1 MTAVGKLTDTEL
13 LGLISQTTQGSP
25 NVAFYNNQEHEVPAQ
40 DKVNDVKE
48 EKLKKTNEHLTPA
61 LELEAER
68 PDVQADT
75 LTLSDAQSH
84 AKNSSADF
92 NLELS
97 QSVLQSS
104 LIVPHKSET
113 VSFLQAG
120 TQSDLTFPVLT
131 VSQSEFNTGNSL
143 RADTQSVSAAIETVS
158 SAKDV
163 TQSAVNSQKSTV
175 LHFQMSSESGSQVS
189 SSSIRLVSPTDIK
202 SPSYKLDAELVSM
215 LSQEEIINLVHEYR
229 TEVEITKKK
238 LERSERQLTKANNY
252 NDVLR
257 NMVEKL
263 SSEIHQVKH
272 GKTCSVHVQVDKDDF
287 LAYTTGRNTM
297 PNWNNED
304 EQISMPMETSQTPEV
319 PVVATSE
326 RTSTQQPGVEM
337 ETVSIADS
345 IKQAAEA
352 AVQQQQADM
361 LHDQGYVYD
370 EHSGLYYHSATGYYY
385 DQHKSLFYDPKSGI
399 YYYFDYDTGEYL
411 FHSQIELTSQT
422 TEQSAVKVDVPAEK
436 KKLTKTPKKNRS
448 RERYSSGENI
458 FKNRKERRRAEQ
470 EYRSKQ
476 RRQHRDDRYGQSD
489 KRERGRKRRR
499 RNDHTDSGDSDRRR
513 DRRSVK
519 SHDRDKIRKTRTSR
533 NRSER
538 KHEHR
543 KDGKASKSHIEER
556 SVQNIDD
563 DQVKK
568 SKVDNKGKRT
578 KCERSI
584 VHKHKSR
591 SKSEENTEFL
601 EKDKHDTE
609 ITQPGDLESSLGN
622 SQVKREASDH
632 TNSADEYELESENEL
647 MIVEDENEGIYCE
660 VKSNGEDDDVIH
672 EGQRTAFEMENKN
685 EGLHSRNEKSRRY
698 SHRGSRS
705 ERRRHHHKKESREIY
720 KSKSSHSEDSAS
732 EIESGELSDTDSDHA
747 SFSKSCSSYLSISSG
762 EELYVDLVED
772 DEHQAETEVAG
783 SYPPCIRVMVT
794 ESEYLQ
800 IGTLY
805 IVTCTGAKI
814 GRENCDICV
823 PDVNVSKVHAEI
835 RYNQSASQYEIFDL
849 ASQNG
854 TFLNSQRLSPAK
866 IASEPFALSHDDN
879 LLISTTK
886 LLCHIHTGYDTCDQC
901 EPGVVIAT
909 HKAHQPQTEMKVMTK
924 EERLRQKKQE
934 LNQIKKKYGLKNS
947 AYEDNTEVFNNP
959 NYTNKAEERR
969 KFVGSDVPGQKQEA
983 PASVH
988 RPISTGNIGHKMLQ
1002 KMGWKEGDTL
1012 GKNNTGIQE
1021 PISVTLRASQK
1032 AGLGSASAGAF
1043 SADDVSTVDMKKANR
1058 RIQAQERYKQIESEK
1073 CNNEG
1078 TASEKQWTQGD
1089 SEFT

>member
-448 RERYSSGENI
+448 RERYSSGENS
-458 FKNRKERRRAEQ
+458 NRMEEGMMSQVLSGMEDLKISQYA
-470 EYRSKQ
+470 
-476 RRQHRDDRYGQSD
+476 
-489 KRERGRKRRR
+489 
-499 RNDHTDSGDSDRRR
+499 RNA
-513 DRRSVK
+513 
-519 SHDRDKIRKTRTSR
+519 
-533 NRSER
+533 R
-538 KHEHR
+538 KH
-543 KDGKASKSHIEER
+543 A
-556 SVQNIDD
+556 
-563 DQVKK
+563 
-568 SKVDNKGKRT
+568 
-578 KCERSI
+578 
-584 VHKHKSR
+584 
-591 SKSEENTEFL
+591 L
-601 EKDKHDTE
+601 
-609 ITQPGDLESSLGN
+609 
-622 SQVKREASDH
+622 
-632 TNSADEYELESENEL
+632 
-647 MIVEDENEGIYCE
+647 
-660 VKSNGEDDDVIH
+660 
-672 EGQRTAFEMENKN
+672 
-685 EGLHSRNEKSRRY
+685 
-698 SHRGSRS
+698 
-705 ERRRHHHKKESREIY
+705 
-720 KSKSSHSEDSAS
+720 
-732 EIESGELSDTDSDHA
+732 
-747 SFSKSCSSYLSISSG
+747 
-762 EELYVDLVED
+762 
-772 DEHQAETEVAG
+772 EVAG